1 MKTLADLKRDAMTGL
16 YEGRMLIRCGS
27 ADDIPERLQGW
38 RKIQGANSKAIFFLR
53 DDGNLSELR
62 IEKSSLVEYD
72 DYSLTTYR
80 AGYRDLNDEEK
91 KVMDG
96 WKAYSG
102 TPDFKAQAEADVYTD
117 GSSTYWSEVAYF
129 KKAGKEYLMG
139 HEKQGGLKYDYRTG
153 KVQDDKIKGEV
164 DMKYEIRKAKVVYE
178 DEYIKVERTYKEYD
192 FIATIENKCDYQ
204 VCVIVGGEEM
214 YIESDGWAG
223 ILADDSGREIL
234 GNLEQ
239 GKVEVL
245 EG

>member
-72 DYSLTTYR
+72 GNYLTVYR
-80 AGYRDLNDEEK
+80 AGYRDLNNEEK

-153 KVQDDKIKGEV
+153 RVQDDKIKGEV
-164 DMKYEIRKAKVVYE
+164 DIKYEIRKAKVVYE
-178 DEYIKVERTYKEYD
+178 DQYIKVNRTYKEYD
-192 FIATIENKCDYQ
+192 FIATVENKCDYQ
-204 VCVIVGGEEM
+204 VCVVANGEEM
-214 YIESDGWAG
+214 YIESNGWAG
-223 ILADDSGREIL
+223 ILADDSGRAML
-234 GNLEQ
+234 GNFEQ
-239 GKVEVL
+239 GKVNVL

>member
-1 MKTLADLKRDAMTGL
+1 MKTLADLKRDAKSGL
-16 YEGRMLIRCGS
+16 YEGRMVIRCGS
-27 ADDIPERLQGW
+27 AADIPERLQGW

-53 DDGNLSELR
+53 DDGKLSELR

-91 KVMDG
+91 KVMDD

-139 HEKQGGLKYDYRTG
+139 HEKQGGLKYDCRAG
-153 KVQDDKIKGEV
+153 KVQDDKIKGEL
-164 DMKYEIRKAKVVYE
+164 DMKYEIRKAK
-178 DEYIKVERTYKEYD
+178 
-192 FIATIENKCDYQ
+192 
-204 VCVIVGGEEM
+204 
-214 YIESDGWAG
+214 
-223 ILADDSGREIL
+223 
-234 GNLEQ
+234 
-239 GKVEVL
+239 
-245 EG
+245 